1 MKIFIAGAFKSSTAD
16 KARLEMLISHLKNNE
31 NKLDTYLFDVE
42 QDSDD
47 YQDVLSRIRDADI
60 FIGEMSRASQTL
72 GFLLAYAISHQKPS
86 LYIYDESTH
95 GKPKSPILDN
105 PSRLLAITDYSD
117 ENISDKLKS
126 FLTKAKKQLYS
137 QRITFICSKEIYDY
151 IETKSNESGMSKGE
165 MIRSLLEK
173 SIDLDK
179 INNNKVLS

>member
-1 MKIFIAGAFKSSTAD
+1 
-16 KARLEMLISHLKNNE
+16 
-31 NKLDTYLFDVE
+31 LFDVE

-86 LYIYDESTH
+86 LYIYDESTL

-117 ENISDKLKS
+117 GNISHKLKS

-137 QRITFICSKEIYDY
+137 QRITFICSK
-151 IETKSNESGMSKGE
+151 
-165 MIRSLLEK
+165 
-173 SIDLDK
+173 
-179 INNNKVLS
+179 